1 MTTFDTES
9 LPPILTVRLPAMF
22 AWEQDRPGGCRCACA
37 LFHNSKMVPTC
48 TSPAE
53 PGLLIRVETPAETS
67 APLPVCLGC
76 YHQLAP
82 RAA

>member
-9 LPPILTVRLPAMF
+9 LPPILTVRMNAMF
-22 AWEQDRPGGCRCACA
+22 AWEQARPGGCRCACA
-37 LFHNSKMVPTC
+37 LFHASKMAMAC

-53 PGLLIRVETPAETS
+53 PGLLIRVETPTETS

-76 YHQLAP
+76 YHQLVP
-82 RAA
+82 RAV